1 MTTRG
6 SGGKRA
12 GVRRPTVRGIVG
24 AVTVSI
30 VARDEK
36 TQCFGVATASLGL
49 AVGSRVPVLPAG
61 GGAAAVQAR
70 SPAGW
75 QATVS
80 ASLARGWSAA
90 RIRQELE
97 RADGA
102 DAAQVAIVD
111 EAGGIAVLSGP
122 RVEAEAGHAQAS
134 GIVVVANLMERPG
147 VPEAALAAYLES
159 SASTLSGRLLGALA
173 AADVLGGDI
182 RGRQSA
188 ALRVVAPRGSG
199 PMETPD
205 LRVDDACEP
214 MRELE
219 RLHRLWGAH
228 QLLRSSMG
236 ADGVYRD
243 VDRALAALNMA
254 PDDQTC
260 LGGAGLA
267 LLRHG
272 DVAHGVSLLRRLSA
286 IEPRTP
292 ARLQR
297 LIDAGTVDEHAGRL
311 ALRCLLGDE
320 ST

>member
-1 MTTRG
+1 
-6 SGGKRA
+6 
-12 GVRRPTVRGIVG
+12 
-24 AVTVSI
+24 VTVSI

-36 TQCFGVATASLGL
+36 TRCFGVATASLGL
-49 AVGSRVPVLPAG
+49 AVGSRVPILPAG
-61 GGAAAVQAR
+61 GGVAAVQAH

-75 QATVS
+75 QAAIGT
-80 ASLARGWSAA
+80 SLTRGWSAA
-90 RIRQELE
+90 RIRQEL
-97 RADGA
+97 AGA
-102 DAAQVAIVD
+102 GGGEAAQVAIVD
-111 EAGGIAVLSGP
+111 EAGGVAVLSGP
-122 RVEAEAGHAQAS
+122 RLDPGAGDAQAS
-134 GIVVVANLMERPG
+134 GVGVVANLMERRG
-147 VPEAALAAYLES
+147 VPEASLAAYLES

-188 ALRVVAPRGSG
+188 ALRVVAPPGSD

-205 LRVDDACEP
+205 LRVDDALEP
-214 MRELE
+214 MRELR
-219 RLHRLWGAH
+219 RLHRLWEAH

-243 VDRALAALNMA
+243 VDRALAALNIA

-272 DVAHGVSLLRRLSA
+272 DVAQAVSILRRLIA

-297 LIDAGTVDEHAGRL
+297 LIDSGMLDEHAGRR
-311 ALRCLLGDE
+311 ALKCLLGDE
-320 ST
+320 RT

>member
-1 MTTRG
+1 M
-6 SGGKRA
+6 
-12 GVRRPTVRGIVG
+12 IVG

-36 TQCFGVATASLGL
+36 TRCFGVATASLGL
-49 AVGSRVPVLPAG
+49 AVGSRVPILPAG
-61 GGAAAVQAR
+61 GGAAAVQAH

-75 QATVS
+75 QATI
-80 ASLARGWSAA
+80 ATSLTRGWSAA
-90 RIRQELE
+90 RIHEELH
-97 RADGA
+97 RAEGA

-111 EAGGIAVLSGP
+111 QAGGVAVLSGP
-122 RVEAEAGHAQAS
+122 RVEREAGDAQAS
-134 GIVVVANLMERPG
+134 GVVVVANLMERPG

-159 SASTLSGRLLGALA
+159 AASTLSARLLGALA

-188 ALRVVAPRGSG
+188 AFRVVSPCGSG

-219 RLHRLWGAH
+219 RLHRLWEAH

-272 DVAHGVSLLRRLSA
+272 DVPQAVSILRRLIA
-286 IEPRTP
+286 IEPRTS

-297 LIDAGTVDEHAGRL
+297 LIDAGLLDEHAGRR
-311 ALRCLLGDE
+311 ALQCLLGDE